1 MRDGL
6 NLVAKEYVACQR
18 DGAGVLLLS
27 EFAGAAA
34 EMGEAILV
42 NPYDEERTAE
52 SVARALA
59 LPESERRERM
69 AALHRRVTHNN
80 VFAWGERFV
89 SNLREAA
96 RARKEHA
103 AALPAV
109 LPADAAARAFA
120 EAGSRLLLL
129 DYNGTLVGY
138 AKRPQDARPSAELI
152 QLLEQLAQ
160 TLATTAAVVSGRS
173 RADLEGWFG
182 GVSGLWLAAEHGAV
196 IRPPGK
202 EWEYNHSGY
211 SSDWKRDVYPFLEHY
226 ADRTPGSFVEEKGF
240 SLVWHYRMSD
250 PEFGEWLAN
259 ELAHDLEQMLADT
272 PLRAVRGQKS
282 VEVRLMWA
290 NKGEVMSRLERE
302 RPAPD
307 FLLAAGDDRTDE
319 DLFARLPA
327 TAWTIH
333 VGENESRARF
343 RLPGP
348 EQVCLLLREFA
359 AVGLPAASGQ
369 TA

>member
-1 MRDGL
+1 M
-6 NLVAKEYVACQR
+6 
-18 DGAGVLLLS
+18 
-27 EFAGAAA
+27 
-34 EMGEAILV
+34 
-42 NPYDEERTAE
+42 
-52 SVARALA
+52 RALH
-59 LPESERRERM
+59 
-69 AALHRRVTHNN
+69 HRVEHNN

-96 RARKEHA
+96 RLRKEHA
-103 AALPAV
+103 AALSQE
-109 LPADAAARAFA
+109 LPADAAVRAFSGA
-120 EAGSRLLLL
+120 KSRLLLL
-129 DYNGTLVGY
+129 DYDGTLVGY
-138 AKRPQDARPSAELI
+138 AKRPQEAVPPAELI
-152 QLLEQLAQ
+152 ALLERLAQ
-160 TLATTAAVVSGRS
+160 TPNTAAAVVSGRS

-182 GVSGLWLAAEHGAV
+182 GVAGLWLAAEHGAV
-196 IRPPGK
+196 IRPPGR

-226 ADRTPGSFVEEKGF
+226 ADRTPGSFVKEKEF

-290 NKGEVMSRLERE
+290 NKGEVMGRLLKEA
-302 RPAPD
+302 PAPD

-348 EQVCLLLREFA
+348 GHFRAPKDLEADTSSGGDFQTLAGALTVAWANDSSGGRALAITCGGLPVMGEDELRRAFEHLRVVESECAGGNLIACAERVLREM
-359 AVGLPAASGQ
+359 GLE
-369 TA
+369 